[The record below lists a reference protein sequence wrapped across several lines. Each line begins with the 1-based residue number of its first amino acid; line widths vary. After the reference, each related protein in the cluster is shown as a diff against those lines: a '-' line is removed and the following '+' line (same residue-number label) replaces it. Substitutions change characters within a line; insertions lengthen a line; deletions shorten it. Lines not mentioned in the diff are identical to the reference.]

1 MNYQELVNKCRQAY
15 KENDLAS
22 AYEFWKKIYD
32 MLDEK
37 LSQFDINDDKQRY
50 KCYEEFNMYIN
61 QFDNQEVYDITDYG
75 KQKAYKQLEVEKTY
89 SILDKSCKLYTL
101 TNDEKMIELD
111 DWLSFYEWCIL
122 KDENNEYCIYDLQT
136 NIDILKSTNIKDI
149 IERVVGRALDYE
161 INETDHE
168 FYDEHYSQYLE
179 TLYQIAK
186 ENGIDEKYLEWCRE
200 NINELNIEMLEK
212 EIEYRE
218 EELKTCAYGKK
229 ELYELEDL
237 KNKLEKLESECE

>member
-1 MNYQELVNKCRQAY
+1 MSYEELVCKIKKAYLDKDLKNAHKYWCEMYDLLDSKLNETDDEVKRYEYY
-15 KENDLAS
+15 KEFNSYMDKFSND
-22 AYEFWKKIYD
+22 
-32 MLDEK
+32 
-37 LSQFDINDDKQRY
+37 
-50 KCYEEFNMYIN
+50 
-61 QFDNQEVYDITDYG
+61 EVYDITDYG
-75 KQKAYKQLEVEKTY
+75 KKQAYRQMEIERTHN
-89 SILDKSCKLYTL
+89 ILDKSCKLYTL

-136 NIDILKSTNIKDI
+136 NTDILKSTNIKDI

-186 ENGIDEKYLEWCRE
+186 ENGIDEKYLEGCKE
-200 NINELNIEMLEK
+200 SIKELNIEMLEK

-218 EELKTCAYGKK
+218 EELKTCAYGKR

-237 KNKLEKLESECE
+237 KNKLEKLERGCE